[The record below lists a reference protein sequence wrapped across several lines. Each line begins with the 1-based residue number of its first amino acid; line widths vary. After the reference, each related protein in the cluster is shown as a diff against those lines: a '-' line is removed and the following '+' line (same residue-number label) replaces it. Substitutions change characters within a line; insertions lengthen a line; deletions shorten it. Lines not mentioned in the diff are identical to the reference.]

1 MARQGSEWHQA
12 GSTPKDQ
19 QPPAAAQPALGANI
33 VIWLLMAV
41 VMVGAPILGLLAELA
56 ALDTRRTQAA
66 ADAALRRAMEP
77 LPVSTLEPSRHAD
90 QAGIGAR

>member
-1 MARQGSEWHQA
+1 LEAS
-12 GSTPKDQ
+12 
-19 QPPAAAQPALGANI
+19 I

-41 VMVGAPILGLLAELA
+41 VMLGAPILGLLAELA

-77 LPVSTLEPSRHAD
+77 LPMSALGPSRHAD
-90 QAGIGAR
+90 QAGIGAQ